1 MMGRKENKGKAGG
14 GAMPERLIKK
24 LHKLYFAV
32 EKKQRKVQA
41 ALQKKMFISSEEGDF
56 GKARMAEGSGGALE
70 LMEHQMADL
79 IQERALQDELLRIIK
94 DKKIQ
99 PVFQPIVSLK
109 GGEVMG
115 YEALARGP
123 IDSPLHM
130 PAQLFA
136 IAAKHKMLL
145 ALEHVCREASIQQTK
160 MLTAGQQLFLNLTP
174 EVINDPEFR
183 NGRTKQVVLHHGLLP
198 EQVTFEITERTAI
211 SDFGNFTRALHHYRQ
226 QGYCIAVDDAGAGY
240 SSLQAI
246 AELYPD
252 FIKLDMS
259 IVRDIHNNPFKIAI
273 LEALVNL
280 ASAMNSKIIAEGV
293 ETVDEL
299 LTVMRLGVGY
309 AQGFFFAR
317 PSNPPADI
325 SAEALDVIR
334 AFRKKEAG
342 RREKELGTS
351 LGRVIGDIIE
361 HVPTVPPETTTEQVE
376 AKFAASAVRGVVVLQ
391 NSKPIGLVMKNRL
404 YFHLGSYYGVSVY
417 QKRSVELVMDS
428 SPLIVNADLPLEAVS
443 KIAMSREESNLY
455 DLIIVVRDGLY
466 VGVVSIMNLL
476 NNITQLQ
483 VLCAHNSNPLT
494 GLPGNLM
501 IEEQLRRLLS
511 KEVEFA
517 VLYIDLNNFKA
528 YNDKY
533 GFEHGDQVLLMT
545 AETLSRSLASEGQ
558 GDDFLGHIGGD
569 DFIIITSAERAERIA
584 NAIIEIFDQEIRSAF
599 PSEDLARGYIQVKNR
614 RGAMEK
620 FPITSIS
627 VAGVSNQYREFHNYW
642 EIPEVAAELKK
653 AAKQQKGSCFV
664 FDRRKKKDNVLNRDK
679 RSGTFS

>member
-1 MMGRKENKGKAGG
+1 MMGVQRTVADGRLLN
-14 GAMPERLIKK
+14 MPSRLIKK
-24 LHKLYFAV
+24 LHKLYSAI
-32 EKKQRKVQA
+32 EKKQQKMQA
-41 ALQKKMFISSEEGDF
+41 AVEEKLRERQRKDENISQRQSEHTQTATDLLG
-56 GKARMAEGSGGALE
+56 
-70 LMEHQMADL
+70 HQMADL
-79 IQERALQDELLRIIK
+79 IQERALHDELLRLIR

-99 PVFQPIVSLK
+99 PVFQPIVSLAD
-109 GGEVMG
+109 GAIMG

-123 IDSPLHM
+123 VDSPLHM
-130 PAQLFA
+130 PTALFA
-136 IAAKHKMLL
+136 VANKNKLLL
-145 ALEHVCREASIQQTK
+145 ALEHVCREVAIQQAK
-160 MLTAGQQLFLNLTP
+160 MLKPGQQLFLNVTP

-183 NGRTKQVVLHHGLLP
+183 NGRTKQVVLHHGLIP

-211 SDFGNFTRALHHYRQ
+211 SDFGNFSRALHHYRR

-299 LTVMRLGVGY
+299 LTVMKLGVGF
-309 AQGFFFAR
+309 AQGYLFAR
-317 PSNPPADI
+317 PTNPAGAVA
-325 SAEALDVIR
+325 AEALEVIGK
-334 AFRKKEAG
+334 FRQKEAG
-342 RREKELGTS
+342 RRERDIGSS

-361 HVPTVPPETTTEQVE
+361 HVPTVSPETATEQVE
-376 AKFAASAVRGVVVLQ
+376 ARFAASSVRGVVVLQ
-391 NSKPIGLVMKNRL
+391 GSKPVGLLMKNRL
-404 YFHLGSYYGVSVY
+404 YFHLGSYYGVSLY
-417 QKRSVELVMDS
+417 HRRSVELVMDS

-443 KIAMSREESNLY
+443 KIAMSRDESTLY
-455 DLIIVVRDGLY
+455 DLIIVVQDGRY

-494 GLPGNLM
+494 GLPGNLV
-501 IEEQLRRLLS
+501 IEEQLRRLLAHDL
-511 KEVEFA
+511 KFA

-533 GFEHGDQVLLMT
+533 GFEKGDKVLLMT
-545 AETLSRSLASEGQ
+545 AEILSRSLASEGQ

-569 DFIIITSAERAERIA
+569 DFIIITGPERAEQIA
-584 NAIIEIFDQEIRSAF
+584 QAIIELFDREITVAYSE
-599 PSEDLARGYIQVKNR
+599 EDLKRGSIQVKNR
-614 RGAMEK
+614 KGKIEQ
-620 FPITSIS
+620 FPITSIA
-627 VAGVSNQYREFHNYW
+627 VAGVSNQYKVFNNYW

-653 AAKQQKGSCFV
+653 LAKQQKGSCYV
-664 FDRRKKKDNVLNRDK
+664 FDRRKKIKED
-679 RSGTFS
+679 GE

>member
-1 MMGRKENKGKAGG
+1 
-14 GAMPERLIKK
+14 MPARLIKK
-24 LHKLYFAV
+24 LYKLYSTI
-32 EKKQRKVQA
+32 EKKQKRIQA
-41 ALQKKMFISSEEGDF
+41 AVQKKLLAANEATELENL
-56 GKARMAEGSGGALE
+56 KETEHGSGASKE
-70 LMEHQMADL
+70 LMGHQMAGL
-79 IQERALQDELLRIIK
+79 IQERALHDELLRIIR
-94 DKKIQ
+94 DKKIV

-109 GGEVMG
+109 DGEIMG

-123 IDSPLHM
+123 SDSPLHM
-130 PAQLFA
+130 PAQLFSVA
-136 IAAKHKMLL
+136 VKHKMLL
-145 ALEHVCREASIQQTK
+145 ALEHICREVSIQQTK
-160 MLTAGQQLFLNLTP
+160 MLAPGQQLFLNVTP

-183 NGRTKQVVLHHGLLP
+183 NGRTKQVVLHHGLIP
-198 EQVTFEITERTAI
+198 EQITFEITERTAI
-211 SDFGNFTRALHHYRQ
+211 SDFGNFTRALHHYRT

-293 ETVDEL
+293 ETLDEL
-299 LTVMRLGVGY
+299 LTVMKLGVGY

-317 PSNPPADI
+317 PANPPAQI
-325 SAEALDVIR
+325 AEEALDAIR
-334 AFRKKEAG
+334 KFRKKEAG
-342 RREKELGTS
+342 RRAKELGTS

-361 HVPTVPPETTTEQVE
+361 HVPTVNPETTTEQVE
-376 AKFAASAVRGVVVLQ
+376 DRFAASSVRGVVVLQ
-391 NSKPIGLVMKNRL
+391 GTKPVGLVMKNRL
-404 YFHLGSYYGVSVY
+404 YFHLGSYYGVSLY
-417 QKRSVELVMDS
+417 HKRPVELVMDT
-428 SPLIVNADLPLEAVS
+428 SPLIVNAELPLEAVS

-455 DLIIVVRDGLY
+455 DLIIVVQEGQY

-511 KEVEFA
+511 TAADFA

-533 GFEHGDQVLLMT
+533 GFERGDQVLLMT
-545 AETLSRSLASEGQ
+545 SETLSRSLASEGQ

-569 DFIIITSAERAERIA
+569 DFLIITSPDRAERVA
-584 NAIIEIFDQEIRSAF
+584 AAIIELFDQEIRSAF
-599 PSEDLARGYIQVKNR
+599 SAEDLKRGYIQVKNR
-614 RGAMEK
+614 RGVMEK
-620 FPITSIS
+620 FPVTSIS
-627 VAGVSNQYREFHNYW
+627 VAGVTNKYRDFKNYW

-653 AAKQQKGSCFV
+653 AAKQQSGSCFV
-664 FDRRKKKDNVLNRDK
+664 FDRRKNN
-679 RSGTFS
+679 

>member
-1 MMGRKENKGKAGG
+1 EHSS
-14 GAMPERLIKK
+14 GAAK
-24 LHKLYFAV
+24 
-32 EKKQRKVQA
+32 
-41 ALQKKMFISSEEGDF
+41 
-56 GKARMAEGSGGALE
+56 E
-70 LMEHQMADL
+70 LMGHQMAGL
-79 IQERALQDELLRIIK
+79 IQERALHDELLRIIR
-94 DKKIQ
+94 DKKIV

-109 GGEVMG
+109 DGEIMG

-123 IDSPLHM
+123 SDSPLHM
-130 PAQLFA
+130 PAQLFSVA
-136 IAAKHKMLL
+136 VKHKMLL
-145 ALEHVCREASIQQTK
+145 ALEHICREVSIQQTQ
-160 MLTAGQQLFLNLTP
+160 MLAPGQQLFLNVTP

-183 NGRTKQVVLHHGLLP
+183 NGRTKQVVLHHGLIP
-198 EQVTFEITERTAI
+198 EQITFEITERTAI
-211 SDFGNFTRALHHYRQ
+211 SDFGNFTRALHHYRT

-293 ETVDEL
+293 ETMDEL
-299 LTVMRLGVGY
+299 LTVMKLGVGY

-317 PSNPPADI
+317 PSNPPAQI
-325 SAEALDVIR
+325 AEEALDVIR
-334 AFRKKEAG
+334 KFRKKEAG
-342 RREKELGTS
+342 RRAKEVGTS

-361 HVPTVPPETTTEQVE
+361 HVPTVNPETTTEQVE
-376 AKFAASAVRGVVVLQ
+376 DRFAASSVRGVVVLQ
-391 NSKPIGLVMKNRL
+391 GSKPVGLVMKNRL
-404 YFHLGSYYGVSVY
+404 YFHLGSYYGVSLY
-417 QKRSVELVMDS
+417 HKRPVELVMDT
-428 SPLIVNADLPLEAVS
+428 SPLIVNAELPLEAVS

-455 DLIIVVRDGLY
+455 DLIIVVQEGQY

-501 IEEQLRRLLS
+501 IEEQLRRLLATAAD
-511 KEVEFA
+511 FA

-533 GFEHGDQVLLMT
+533 GFERGDQVLLMT
-545 AETLSRSLASEGQ
+545 SETLSRSLASEGQ

-569 DFIIITSAERAERIA
+569 DFLIITSPDRAERVA
-584 NAIIEIFDQEIRSAF
+584 AAIIELFDQEIRSAF
-599 PSEDLARGYIQVKNR
+599 SAEDLKRGCIQVKNR
-614 RGAMEK
+614 RGIMEK
-620 FPITSIS
+620 FPVTSIS
-627 VAGVSNQYREFHNYW
+627 VAGVTNKYRDFKNYW

-653 AAKQQKGSCFV
+653 AAKQQSGSCFV
-664 FDRRKKKDNVLNRDK
+664 FDRRKNTK
-679 RSGTFS
+679 

>member
-1 MMGRKENKGKAGG
+1 
-14 GAMPERLIKK
+14 MPARLIKK
-24 LHKLYFAV
+24 LHKLYSTI
-32 EKKQRKVQA
+32 EKKQKRIQA
-41 ALQKKMFISSEEGDF
+41 AVQKKLLVSNEPKDLENQ
-56 GKARMAEGSGGALE
+56 KETEHGSGAAKE
-70 LMEHQMADL
+70 LMGHQMAGL
-79 IQERALQDELLRIIK
+79 IQERALHDELLRIIR
-94 DKKIQ
+94 DKKIV

-109 GGEVMG
+109 DGEIMG

-123 IDSPLHM
+123 SDSPLHM
-130 PAQLFA
+130 PAQLFSVA
-136 IAAKHKMLL
+136 VKHKMLL
-145 ALEHVCREASIQQTK
+145 ALEHICREVSIQQTQ
-160 MLTAGQQLFLNLTP
+160 MLAPGQQLFLNVTP

-183 NGRTKQVVLHHGLLP
+183 NGRTKQVVLHHGLIP
-198 EQVTFEITERTAI
+198 EQITFEITERTAI
-211 SDFGNFTRALHHYRQ
+211 SDFGNFTRALHHYRT

-293 ETVDEL
+293 ETMDEL
-299 LTVMRLGVGY
+299 LTVMKLGVGY

-317 PSNPPADI
+317 PSNPPAQI
-325 SAEALDVIR
+325 AEEALDAIR
-334 AFRKKEAG
+334 KFRKKEAG
-342 RREKELGTS
+342 RRAKEVGTS

-361 HVPTVPPETTTEQVE
+361 HVPTVNPETTTEQVE
-376 AKFAASAVRGVVVLQ
+376 DRFAASSVRGVVVLQ
-391 NSKPIGLVMKNRL
+391 GNKPVGLVMKNRL
-404 YFHLGSYYGVSVY
+404 YFHLGSYYGVSLY
-417 QKRSVELVMDS
+417 HKRPVELVMDT
-428 SPLIVNADLPLEAVS
+428 SPLIVNAELPLEAVS

-455 DLIIVVRDGLY
+455 DLIIVVQEGQY

-511 KEVEFA
+511 TAADFA

-533 GFEHGDQVLLMT
+533 GFERGDQVLLMT
-545 AETLSRSLASEGQ
+545 SETLSRSLASEGQ

-569 DFIIITSAERAERIA
+569 DFLIITSPDRAERVA
-584 NAIIEIFDQEIRSAF
+584 AAIIELFDQEIRSAF
-599 PSEDLARGYIQVKNR
+599 SVEDLKRGYIQVKNR
-614 RGAMEK
+614 RGVMEK
-620 FPITSIS
+620 FPVTSIS
-627 VAGVSNQYREFHNYW
+627 VAGVTNKYRDFKNYW

-653 AAKQQKGSCFV
+653 AAKQQSGSCFV
-664 FDRRKKKDNVLNRDK
+664 FDRRKNTK
-679 RSGTFS
+679 

>member
-1 MMGRKENKGKAGG
+1 
-14 GAMPERLIKK
+14 MPARLIKK
-24 LHKLYFAV
+24 LYKLYSTI
-32 EKKQRKVQA
+32 EKKQKRIQA
-41 ALQKKMFISSEEGDF
+41 AVQKKLLASNEPTELENLKETEHSS
-56 GKARMAEGSGGALE
+56 GAAKE
-70 LMEHQMADL
+70 LMGHQMASL
-79 IQERALQDELLRIIK
+79 IQERALHDELLRIIR
-94 DKKIQ
+94 DKKIV

-109 GGEVMG
+109 DGEIMG

-123 IDSPLHM
+123 SDSPLHM
-130 PAQLFA
+130 PAQLFSVA
-136 IAAKHKMLL
+136 VKHKMLL
-145 ALEHVCREASIQQTK
+145 ALEHICREVSIQQTQ
-160 MLTAGQQLFLNLTP
+160 MLAPGQQLFLNVTP

-183 NGRTKQVVLHHGLLP
+183 NGRTKQVVLHHGLIP
-198 EQVTFEITERTAI
+198 EQITFEITERTAI
-211 SDFGNFTRALHHYRQ
+211 SDFGNFTRALHHYRT

-293 ETVDEL
+293 ETMDEL
-299 LTVMRLGVGY
+299 LTVMKLGVGY

-317 PSNPPADI
+317 PANPPAQI
-325 SAEALDVIR
+325 AEEALDAIR
-334 AFRKKEAG
+334 KFRKKEAG
-342 RREKELGTS
+342 RRAKAVGTS

-361 HVPTVPPETTTEQVE
+361 HVPTVNPETTTEQVE
-376 AKFAASAVRGVVVLQ
+376 DRFAASSVRGVVVLQ
-391 NSKPIGLVMKNRL
+391 GNKPVGLVMKNRL
-404 YFHLGSYYGVSVY
+404 YFHLGSYYGVSLY
-417 QKRSVELVMDS
+417 HKRPVELVMDT
-428 SPLIVNADLPLEAVS
+428 SPLIVNAELPLEAVS

-455 DLIIVVRDGLY
+455 DLIIVVQEGQY

-501 IEEQLRRLLS
+501 IEEQLRRLLATAAD
-511 KEVEFA
+511 FA

-533 GFEHGDQVLLMT
+533 GFERGDQVLLMT
-545 AETLSRSLASEGQ
+545 SETLSRSLASEGQ

-569 DFIIITSAERAERIA
+569 DFLIITSPDRAERVA
-584 NAIIEIFDQEIRSAF
+584 AAIIKLFDQEIRSAF
-599 PSEDLARGYIQVKNR
+599 SAEDLKRGCIQVKNR
-614 RGAMEK
+614 RGIMEK
-620 FPITSIS
+620 FPVTSIS
-627 VAGVSNQYREFHNYW
+627 VAGVTNKYRDFKNYW

-653 AAKQQKGSCFV
+653 AAKQQSGSCFV
-664 FDRRKKKDNVLNRDK
+664 FDRRKNTK
-679 RSGTFS
+679 

>member
-1 MMGRKENKGKAGG
+1 
-14 GAMPERLIKK
+14 MPARLIKK
-24 LHKLYFAV
+24 IHKLYSEL
-32 EKKQRKVQA
+32 EKKQKKVQA
-41 ALQKKMFISSEEGDF
+41 GIHKKNINPKEPKEQEQANEGER
-56 GKARMAEGSGGALE
+56 GGGAANE
-70 LMEHQMADL
+70 LMGHQMAEL
-79 IQERALQDELLRIIK
+79 IQERALHDELLRIIR
-94 DKKIQ
+94 DKKIL

-109 GGEVMG
+109 DGEIMG

-123 IDSPLHM
+123 VDSPLHM
-130 PAQLFA
+130 PAQLFSVA
-136 IAAKHKMLL
+136 VKHKLLL
-145 ALEHVCREASIQQTK
+145 ALEHICREVSIQHTK
-160 MLTAGQQLFLNLTP
+160 MLTPGQQLFLNVTP

-183 NGRTKQVVLHHGLLP
+183 NGRTKQVVLHQGLIP
-198 EQVTFEITERTAI
+198 EQITFEITERTAI
-211 SDFGNFTRALHHYRQ
+211 SDFGNFTRALHHYRT

-299 LTVMRLGVGY
+299 LTVMKLGVGY

-317 PSNPPADI
+317 PSNPPAVI
-325 SAEALDVIR
+325 AEEALDVIR
-334 AFRKKEAG
+334 KFRKKEAG
-342 RREKELGTS
+342 QRAKEVGTS

-361 HVPTVPPETTTEQVE
+361 HVPTVNPETTTEQVE
-376 AKFAASAVRGVVVLQ
+376 ERFAASSVRGVVVLQ
-391 NSKPIGLVMKNRL
+391 GSKPLGLVMKNRL
-404 YFHLGSYYGVSVY
+404 YFHLGSYYGVSLY
-417 QKRSVELVMDS
+417 HKRPVELVMDA

-455 DLIIVVRDGLY
+455 DLIIVVQDGQY

-511 KEVEFA
+511 TAAEFA

-533 GFEHGDQVLLMT
+533 GFERGDQVLLMT
-545 AETLSRSLASEGQ
+545 SETLSRSLAREGQ

-569 DFIIITSAERAERIA
+569 DFIIITSPDRAERVA
-584 NAIIEIFDQEIRSAF
+584 GAIIEIFDQEIRSAF
-599 PSEDLARGYIQVKNR
+599 SKEDLTRGGIQVKNR
-614 RGAMEK
+614 RGVLEK
-620 FPITSIS
+620 FPVTSIS
-627 VAGVSNQYREFHNYW
+627 VAGVTNKCREFQNYW

-653 AAKQQKGSCFV
+653 AAKQQGSSCFV
-664 FDRRKKKDNVLNRDK
+664 VDRRKKKA
-679 RSGTFS
+679 